1 MVKLR
6 IFYTLSAVLFVLL
19 QYSIFF
25 SNNSLFSYLDY
36 KKQLTGKIN
45 QINKLEQESK
55 KLSQTI
61 LDLNK
66 NQMVLE
72 SYAREKFGYIK
83 NDETYVQ
90 IIKNVQED
98 N

>member
-1 MVKLR
+1 M
-6 IFYTLSAVLFVLL
+6 
-19 QYSIFF
+19 
-25 SNNSLFSYLDY
+25 DY
-36 KKQLTGKIN
+36 KKQHASKIT

-55 KLSQTI
+55 KVAQTI
-61 LDLNK
+61 SDLNK
-66 NQMVLE
+66 NQIVLE

-90 IIKNVQED
+90 IIKNVQQD